1 MADNTSSG
9 SGGAGPVA
17 MVAIVILVLLAIG
30 VGYYL
35 IGRGGVSSAAHSFQG
50 SVQTPAGPI
59 TGHGSVH

>member
-1 MADNTSSG
+1 
-9 SGGAGPVA
+9 